1 MHTDAEL
8 PSRFRADRQRLYA
21 VRPPAHHD
29 LRHHCDAKALADHA
43 DDRFIVHMAGADI
56 RLHLFGTQRSVH
68 VDVEAPVGHQ
78 EFFSVEFLDGEG
90 LFAVGGIVLRQDGV
104 HRVVVERCPVAV
116 DVALP
121 RGKDDVRAPLL
132 EQLKGFEFVVHHAK
146 IHVGL
151 RTHAAEAVQNF
162 RHPVH
167 GKARISGDSDRR
179 RPLLR
184 DGLDLVFELRRR
196 AEVFADRG
204 QQRLPVLCQ
213 RNTAVVA
220 PDELHADLALQTVD
234 EVRQPRLCVAHDLRR
249 FGKAAEVDGGHQN
262 FKFFAVHIPTPIKGI
277 LICNIPI
284 ITERFSFSSAGCNIF
299 NTKELIIP

>member
-1 MHTDAEL
+1 MWLCA
-8 PSRFRADRQRLYA
+8 RQ
-21 VRPPAHHD
+21 
-29 LRHHCDAKALADHA
+29 
-43 DDRFIVHMAGADI
+43 
-56 RLHLFGTQRSVH
+56 
-68 VDVEAPVGHQ
+68 
-78 EFFSVEFLDGEG
+78 
-90 LFAVGGIVLRQDGV
+90 
-104 HRVVVERCPVAV
+104 
-116 DVALP
+116 
-121 RGKDDVRAPLL
+121 DDVRAPLL
-132 EQLKGFEFVVHHAK
+132 EQLKGFELVVHHAK

-220 PDELHADLALQTVD
+220 LDELHADLALQTVD